1 MTKKYTVGIVTD
13 SYPDSGLGHLVRC
26 SAIAEGIRENGV
38 MDVVHLL
45 PSVVEKTW
53 EDDLKFFKYVDPSP
67 AAIVKAS
74 TALEIDLLLVDSYK
88 FSSSFYRQL
97 KDIAPLLPVLSICD
111 DPVALPKHVH
121 GIVDF
126 NLHTREED
134 YPPKF
139 KENSVIGTRFYPV
152 RSRFLRAGK
161 SNSPT
166 FHSDILITFGGADP
180 DFQTERILFILTA
193 KFSGEIAVIVG
204 RHFSNVDN
212 LKETYGSA
220 SNVRF
225 IENCSNIAP
234 YIANSNVVI
243 TGGGVTLAECSALS
257 TFAIVLGLAENLEKP
272 SLAAE
277 HAGSAKY
284 LGQFSEITDETLAE
298 SLYDALIHLP
308 EAAALSSLVDGSGS
322 ARIAERLYEVVQ
334 RYHADIY
341 NESNVKD
348 EYEDSSCA
356 SNEFE
361 KVKWGSEKSMLFRFE
376 YAHDALDW
384 ASVSNW
390 CDIGCGT
397 GAFFSTISGVHSHI
411 EMTGV
416 DLCDELL
423 DFTRKKIDSPSKLTC
438 FTGSFLDFT
447 PSQKFSLVT
456 SIGVLQK
463 CGISL
468 QKALDKMSS
477 LLKDNG
483 VLFFTTKNLDWALF
497 SNPEVVP
504 FEGHHW
510 FRLQQLKD
518 AVAVAGLEIESIVGL
533 LPAEGKVTSP
543 NEAHSVAIVARKK

>member
-1 MTKKYTVGIVTD
+1 MIKKYTVGIVTD

-45 PSVVEKTW
+45 PSVVEKAW
-53 EDDLKFFKYVDPSP
+53 EDDLKLFKYVDPSP
-67 AAIVKAS
+67 TTIVKAA
-74 TALEIDLLLVDSYK
+74 TEFEIDLLLVDSYN

-97 KDIAPLLPVLSICD
+97 NDIAPLLPVLSICD
-111 DPVALPKHVH
+111 DPIALPKHVH

-126 NLHTREED
+126 NLHAREED
-134 YPPKF
+134 YPSEF
-139 KENSVIGTRFYPV
+139 IENSIIGTQFYPV
-152 RSRFLRAGK
+152 RSSFLRAGK
-161 SNSPT
+161 SNSSAYQ
-166 FHSDILITFGGADP
+166 SDILITFGGADP
-180 DFQTERILFILTA
+180 DFQTERVLSILA
-193 KFSGEIAVIVG
+193 ARFSGELAVIVG
-204 RHFSNVDN
+204 RYFSNVDN
-212 LKETYGSA
+212 LKETYSSA
-220 SNVRF
+220 SNIRF

-277 HAGSAKY
+277 HAGCAKY
-284 LGQFSEITDETLAE
+284 LGKFFEITDETLAE
-298 SLYDALIHLP
+298 NLYDALTHVP

-341 NESNVKD
+341 NESSVKD
-348 EYEDSSCA
+348 EYEESSCA

-361 KVKWGSEKSMLFRFE
+361 KVKWGSEESMLFRFE
-376 YAHDALDW
+376 YARDALDW

-397 GAFFSTISGVHSHI
+397 GAFFRTVSDVHSHI

-416 DLCDELL
+416 DLCDDLIY
-423 DFTRKKIDSPSKLTC
+423 FTHKKIDLPSKLTC

-456 SIGVLQK
+456 SVGVLQK

-468 QKALDKMSS
+468 QKALDKMAS
-477 LLKDNG
+477 LLEDNG
-483 VLFFTTKNLDWALF
+483 VLFFTTKNLDWTLF
-497 SNPEVVP
+497 STPGVVP

-518 AVAVAGLEIESIVGL
+518 AVVLAGLEIESIVGL